1 MIDLLNLLSS
11 GPSDGTGLLKGT
23 GTVTPKGNNQNG
35 SSFDDI
41 LAKLSTQTNGG
52 QQGNN
57 PNHGSPSVQTQP
69 TSQGT
74 SAQGN
79 TVQGSQIATN
89 VVSQI
94 DVAAQTE
101 VQITETVNVS
111 NQNQLAQLEKTIAA
125 LAMGLSR
132 ALQLSSNLLNM
143 DPAQAQNLLVSASGG
158 QISPAD
164 ATALLSALKSLSNSL
179 PAGENPMN
187 LSKDQRDNLLG
198 QALQGLLQNQ
208 QVLLAGNQNTQTDE
222 QAASNGQVSSVL
234 GTGTG
239 TSVTLQVSFTDT
251 QAAQYQQSA
260 NQASLLYVDI
270 QNLNI
275 SVTSQGTGNTQN
287 SKALTPDRVDALL
300 KTLSELGAKGDQSQ
314 PVNIMTNNVQI
325 ANTADQA
332 DAMKQNMMA
341 LVQALTQ
348 AGAGQVV
355 LQSYLTDQ
363 KNASQA
369 QLKQSFSQNQSLE
382 SLLAVIQANTVPVT
396 VQPVPSIEG
405 AITPNVDQGSNG
417 QGNQPLPGVLL
428 ATNLE
433 QNQGQVT
440 STTTTNAPIDLQVI
454 NRLNNLIDQLNLL
467 AGQGVGTPTAQDHR
481 DVSTQ
486 VIPVNDRPLS
496 PIVPDLNIQP
506 ATQASQDRLVVVPN
520 LVTSQAVTQPSGAN
534 IDPQVLTVNEIV
546 VSTTQQILTSN
557 QQVVPGGS
565 QVQAVNQQIEIQVDQ
580 APPTNL
586 TTQPNAIK
594 TTQAIPQTPTQ
605 TISANSVTTVAGDNS
620 IFVTNQVNNEPT
632 IASQTQA
639 NNAVYQVLNNPLVQN
654 TVTNTAVSTITQP
667 SIYQAGT
674 PTNNIVTPA
683 YQPAGV
689 QVIAPVSTSNAQA
702 ASVVPAGSTAV
713 LPVAPVQSINNGQA
727 TTVLAANQSAG
738 QTSNVVNQTPQVP
751 MAQGLTGSVI
761 TAEAM
766 KNQVSAQTQETAPNN
781 TISGSAA
788 VQQANAV
795 TTATPEAVTAVTD
808 LGKSAQPN
816 ALNLEDK
823 LSANTVS
830 NLAVMNA
837 SANVINSVQS
847 KATENQNV
855 SNLSND
861 TVANNTTNNVSLFQ
875 NVTSQIASHIAEA
888 RTVSTL
894 SFQLIPESLGRVN
907 VQVSLV
913 DQSVSARIIVTNPD
927 VKEALQQHM
936 VDLKT
941 ALNQAGLQ
949 IDQLQV
955 QVQGGSTN
963 LLAQYFQYQQEGFGY
978 RLPVDLSSALADQS
992 QNPENAS
999 VSGVLSSRNSLV
1011 DMLV

>member
-1 MIDLLNLLSS
+1 MKISDLLNLLSTN
-11 GPSDGTGLLKGT
+11 PTTGTGYSSAT
-23 GTVTPKGNNQNG
+23 GTVVSNGKNPNGN
-35 SSFDDI
+35 SFEDT
-41 LAKLSTQTNGG
+41 LAKLTTQNNGG

-57 PNHGSPSVQTQP
+57 TDPGNSSAPPQTAGQA
-69 TSQGT
+69 TT
-74 SAQGN
+74 AQGGV
-79 TVQGSQIATN
+79 VQNNATIQA
-89 VVSQI
+89 VDSSVT
-94 DVAAQTE
+94 VAAQDA
-101 VQITETVNVS
+101 VQIPETVNVS

-143 DPAQAQNLLVSASGG
+143 DPTQAQNLLVSASGG

-208 QVLLAGNQNTQTDE
+208 QILLAGNQNTQTDL

-239 TSVTLQVSFTDT
+239 TNVTLQVSFTDNQT
-251 QAAQYQQSA
+251 AQYQPSA
-260 NQASLLYVDI
+260 NQASLLYVDM

-287 SKALTPDRVDALL
+287 SQALTPDRVDALL
-300 KTLSELGAKGDQSQ
+300 KTLSDLGAKGDQTQ

-325 ANTADQA
+325 TNTADQT
-332 DAMKQNMMA
+332 DVMKQNMIA

-363 KNASQA
+363 KNASQT

-396 VQPVPSIEG
+396 VQPVPSTEG
-405 AITPNVDQGSNG
+405 AITPNVDQGNNG
-417 QGNQPLPGVLL
+417 QGNQPLRSVPL

-454 NRLNNLIDQLNLL
+454 NRLNNLIDQLNLF
-467 AGQGVGTPTAQDHR
+467 AEQGAA
-481 DVSTQ
+481 TQ
-486 VIPVNDRPLS
+486 AIPVNDRPLS
-496 PIVPDLNIQP
+496 PIVPDLNVQP

-520 LVTSQAVTQPSGAN
+520 LVTSQAATQPSGAN

-605 TISANSVTTVAGDNS
+605 TITANPVTTIAGDNS

-632 IASQTQA
+632 RASQAQA

-654 TVTNTAVSTITQP
+654 NVTNTAVSAITQP

-674 PTNNIVTPA
+674 PTNNILTPA

-689 QVIAPVSTSNAQA
+689 QVIAPVSTSNTQA
-702 ASVVPAGSTAV
+702 ATVVPTGSTAV
-713 LPVAPVQSINNGQA
+713 LPVAPVQPINNGLA

-738 QTSNVVNQTPQVP
+738 QTSNVVNQIPQVP

-766 KNQVSAQTQETAPNN
+766 KNQVSTQTQETAANN
-781 TISGSAA
+781 TVSGSAS

-795 TTATPEAVTAVTD
+795 TTATPEAVTAVTN
-808 LGKSAQPN
+808 LGNSAQPN

-847 KATENQNV
+847 KAAENQNV

-875 NVTSQIASHIAEA
+875 NVTSQIASHVAEA

-927 VKEALQQHM
+927 VKDALQQHM

>member
-1 MIDLLNLLSS
+1 
-11 GPSDGTGLLKGT
+11 
-23 GTVTPKGNNQNG
+23 
-35 SSFDDI
+35 
-41 LAKLSTQTNGG
+41 
-52 QQGNN
+52 
-57 PNHGSPSVQTQP
+57 
-69 TSQGT
+69 
-74 SAQGN
+74 
-79 TVQGSQIATN
+79 
-89 VVSQI
+89 
-94 DVAAQTE
+94 
-101 VQITETVNVS
+101 
-111 NQNQLAQLEKTIAA
+111 
-125 LAMGLSR
+125 
-132 ALQLSSNLLNM
+132 
-143 DPAQAQNLLVSASGG
+143 
-158 QISPAD
+158 
-164 ATALLSALKSLSNSL
+164 
-179 PAGENPMN
+179 
-187 LSKDQRDNLLG
+187 LG

-275 SVTSQGTGNTQN
+275 SVTSQETGNTQN

-300 KTLSELGAKGDQSQ
+300 KTLSDLGAKGDQSQ
-314 PVNIMTNNVQI
+314 PVNITTNNVQI

-332 DAMKQNMMA
+332 DAMKQNMTA

-355 LQSYLTDQ
+355 LQSFLTDQ

-369 QLKQSFSQNQSLE
+369 QLKQSFSQVPSLE
-382 SLLAVIQANTVPVT
+382 SLLAVIQAHTTPET
-396 VQPVPSIEG
+396 VQPVPSTEG
-405 AITPNVDQGSNG
+405 AITKNVDQG
-417 QGNQPLPGVLL
+417 
-428 ATNLE
+428 

-440 STTTTNAPIDLQVI
+440 SAATTNAPIDLQVVD
-454 NRLNNLIDQLNLL
+454 RLNNLIDQLNLF
-467 AGQGVGTPTAQDHR
+467 AGQGAGTPAAQAHQGLT
-481 DVSTQ
+481 TQ
-486 VIPVNDRPLS
+486 SIPVNDRPLS

-565 QVQAVNQQIEIQVDQ
+565 QVQAINQQINIQVDQ

-654 TVTNTAVSTITQP
+654 TVTNTAVSTITQA

-847 KATENQNV
+847 KAAENQNV

-861 TVANNTTNNVSLFQ
+861 SVANNTTNNVSLFQ
-875 NVTSQIASHIAEA
+875 NVTSQIASHVAEA

-927 VKEALQQHM
+927 VKETLQQHM